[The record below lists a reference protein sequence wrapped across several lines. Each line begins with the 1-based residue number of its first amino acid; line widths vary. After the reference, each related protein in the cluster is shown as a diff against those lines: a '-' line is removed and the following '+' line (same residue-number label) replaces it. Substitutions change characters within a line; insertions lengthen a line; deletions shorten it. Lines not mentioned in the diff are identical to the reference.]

1 MTDKELRRLHRE
13 DLLQILLE
21 QQKKI
26 EETETELDAAHRA
39 LADRHTALENVG
51 SIAEAALALNG
62 VFERA
67 QAAADE
73 YLSQAKEKADQ
84 LRQAAREEAERAS
97 LAAERTINAAR
108 VEADTILSRAQIE
121 SDRLLRQAEE
131 ALKDA
136 QARLDAAQSPRDADA
151 GDAPK
156 RRFGLF
162 GRGKKA

>member
-1 MTDKELRRLHRE
+1 MNQLERRLYLTRS
-13 DLLQILLE
+13 LLE
-21 QQKKI
+21 ENPTYRSIDVPEDPDAQKR
-26 EETETELDAAHRA
+26 LLRS
-39 LADRHTALENVG
+39 LFNVRMPG
-51 SIAEAALALNG
+51 LKDPG
-62 VFERA
+62 FMKA
-67 QAAADE
+67 QDE
-73 YLSQAKEKADQ
+73 YLSQVKEKADQ

-97 LAAERTINAAR
+97 QAAERTINAAR
-108 VEADTILSRAQIE
+108 VEADTILSRAQNE

-151 GDAPK
+151 GDSPK